1 MHRSTSR
8 GFTMLEIAIV
18 AVILAIVMIIA
29 LPRFR
34 TTAERSRQ
42 VEAED
47 NLQAVR
53 NAQIRYFQD
62 RAVYATNAQRGDLGL
77 DVWPSGWY
85 LYCIKSAD
93 ASNFEAIATPNSGT
107 NPSVGI
113 RKDGSTYTPT
123 STCP

>member
-1 MHRSTSR
+1 MHRPAAR
-8 GFTMLEIAIV
+8 GFTMLEILIV

-47 NLQAVR
+47 NLQAIR

-62 RAVYATNAQRGDLGL
+62 SGAYTTDTSKLGL

-93 ASNFEAIATPNSGT
+93 ASNFEAVATPNSGT

-113 RKDGSTYTPT
+113 RKDGSIYTPT